1 MLRCNS
7 LYNRGM
13 LPALA
18 LALSAALLA
27 APTER
32 RLYPASVEASSF
44 LWNDWNQFQEN
55 YHPLYLVD
63 DDPKTAWVE
72 GERGPGAGA
81 WVRLRVTP
89 MEGAT
94 RVRLRVRNGYQK
106 SDKLFTANARA
117 KTVEVKLLPSGTTK
131 TLALADRQD
140 WQELVVEQPA
150 GALSAIELKIAA
162 VHAGKK
168 YEDLCVSDAQVFVTA
183 TTRENPAFEKQK
195 LEQVRAWKK
204 ERLEAAQAFKAAA
217 KQRMPIASQ
226 YRATRREEKDLQ
238 LPDCNFDDPMC
249 HMKNALTAAEK
260 RGAGHASAV
269 ARARKALEGKLAGF
283 AAVEASA
290 LDKRPMPR
298 IDGLCT
304 PGLYACFDSG
314 CGEGLELASAGT
326 MGYLR
331 ADQLSV
337 FERKPEATLAEALT
351 AKAPVCRRDKPRDL
365 AWAERRKD
373 ASGKERVSALFVVR
387 CGTVEARE
395 GSVNVAYPQL
405 LVYDDAG
412 RLEAV
417 VAREGAT
424 VIDWKGQGDDARI
437 AGGSRFGIYMGTAQ
451 VEAAE
456 GVASR

>member
-1 MLRCNS
+1 
-7 LYNRGM
+7 M

-27 APTER
+27 TPTER
-32 RLYPASVEASSF
+32 RLYPVSVEASSF
-44 LWNDWNQFQEN
+44 LWNDWNKFQEN

-72 GERGPGAGA
+72 GEKGSGTGS

-106 SDKLFTANARA
+106 SPALFAANARA

-131 TLALADRQD
+131 ALPLADQQD
-140 WQELVVEQPA
+140 WQEIVVEQPA
-150 GALSAIELKIAA
+150 GALSAIELRIAA

-168 YEDLCVSDAQVFVTA
+168 YEDLCLSDAQVFVTA

-204 ERLEAAQAFKAAA
+204 ERVEAAQAFKAAA
-217 KQRMPIASQ
+217 RQRMPIASQ

-238 LPDCNFDDPMC
+238 LPDCHFDDLMC
-249 HMKNALTAAEK
+249 HMRNALTAATQ
-260 RGAGHASAV
+260 RGAGHAAAV
-269 ARARKALEGKLAGF
+269 GRAKRALERKLAGF
-283 AAVEASA
+283 SPVETSS
-290 LDKRPMPR
+290 LDKRPVPR

-314 CGEGLELASAGT
+314 CGEGLELAQAGT
-326 MGYLR
+326 MGHLR

-337 FERKPEATLAEALT
+337 FERKPEATLTEALT
-351 AKAPVCRRDKPRDL
+351 AKAAVCRHKKFRDL
-365 AWAERRKD
+365 AWAERTKD
-373 ASGKERVSALFVVR
+373 ASGKERVSTLFVVR

-395 GSVNVAYPQL
+395 GTVNVAYPQL

-417 VAREGAT
+417 VAREGTT

-437 AGGSRFGIYMGTAQ
+437 AGGARYGIYMGTVQ

-456 GVASR
+456 GVAAVR